1 MRAGFLGFKGDEGG
15 RSSVAEA
22 RVGRWYGHSG
32 REGLERVPHRGET
45 LFYGAHINCFVQ
57 ATAVAKCSRDSYEPG
72 NYLKLK
78 PYRMFPTTRVIALQ
92 TCQQEARLL
101 DFV

>member
-1 MRAGFLGFKGDEGG
+1 MHAGFLGFKGDEGG

-45 LFYGAHINCFVQ
+45 LFYGAHIN
-57 ATAVAKCSRDSYEPG
+57 SRGPLPFRFLASLEF
-72 NYLKLK
+72 L
-78 PYRMFPTTRVIALQ
+78 PTTPA
-92 TCQQEARLL
+92 
-101 DFV
+101 FYMYMYMYM